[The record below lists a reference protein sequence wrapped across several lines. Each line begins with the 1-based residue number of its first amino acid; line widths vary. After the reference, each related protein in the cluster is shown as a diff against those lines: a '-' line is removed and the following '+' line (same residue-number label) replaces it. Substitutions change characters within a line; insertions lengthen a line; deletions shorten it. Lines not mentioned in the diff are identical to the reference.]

1 MSIDF
6 VRKPTAREIL
16 NRIRRE
22 SRDESERDVGL
33 SSGSCLLHSSNP
45 SFNYINY

>member
-6 VRKPTAREIL
+6 VSKPTAREIL
-16 NRIRRE
+16 NRIRRK

-33 SSGSCLLHSSNP
+33 SSCSCLLHSGNP
-45 SFNYINY
+45 SLNYINY